1 MYNIYIYIY
10 YIYIFI
16 HIILNLTLYIY
27 IYIYIIN
34 IYTYIYVGSYL
45 RTYDLYLGRIL
56 CDSYPS
62 RSTLFKISNTNYMAY
77 IS

>member
-1 MYNIYIYIY
+1 M
-10 YIYIFI
+10 
-16 HIILNLTLYIY
+16 
-27 IYIYIIN
+27 YIYIIN

>member
-1 MYNIYIYIY
+1 MYNIYIY

-16 HIILNLTLYIY
+16 HIILNLTLY

>member
-16 HIILNLTLYIY
+16 HIILNLTLY